1 MKKNQA
7 VIYEGL
13 RIHPP
18 FTGLLCKQAP
28 PGGDTYQGQFIP
40 GGTRIAHNT
49 WSVMRDRRMFGD
61 DVEVFRPER
70 WLGAAVDRAQR
81 AAMERTVE
89 LAFGYG
95 RWACAGKAVS
105 FMELDK
111 FYVEVSTLRSGPHV
125 CGKGADAG
133 GWVSKVLRHFDFQLV
148 NPGRPWKST
157 NQGFF
162 LQSDM
167 WVKVTE
173 R

>member
-1 MKKNQA
+1 MEAKTLPYLQA

-18 FTGLLCKQAP
+18 FTGLLCKKVP
-28 PGGDTYQGQFIP
+28 PEGDTYDGKFIP
-40 GGTRIAHNT
+40 GGTRIAHST
-49 WSVMRDRRMFGD
+49 WSIMRNKQVFGE

-70 WLGAAVDRAQR
+70 WLGIDDARR
-81 AAMERTVE
+81 TTMERTVD

-95 RWACAGKAVS
+95 RWACAGKTVS
-105 FMELDK
+105 FMELNK
-111 FYVEVSTLRSGPHV
+111 FYVEL
-125 CGKGADAG
+125 
-133 GWVSKVLRHFDFQLV
+133 LRHFDFQLV
-148 NPGRPWKST
+148 NPTQPWHSV

-162 LQSDM
+162 LQKDM